1 MKDGRTNTGN
11 FKKTLNYGRRCE
23 CKLKESKAYSTDNAF
38 IQHKHD
44 KNSLQTKDQKPADK
58 EIIEMHVKL
67 HSDRRQIRG
76 ARDSITI
83 SFG

>member
-1 MKDGRTNTGN
+1 MAADANASW
-11 FKKTLNYGRRCE
+11 KKVKRKCLC
-23 CKLKESKAYSTDNAF
+23 STDNAF

-67 HSDRRQIRG
+67 QSDRRQIRG
-76 ARDSITI
+76 ARESITI

>member
-11 FKKTLNYGRRCE
+11 FTKTLNYGRRCE

-44 KNSLQTKDQKPADK
+44 KNSLQTKDQNPADK